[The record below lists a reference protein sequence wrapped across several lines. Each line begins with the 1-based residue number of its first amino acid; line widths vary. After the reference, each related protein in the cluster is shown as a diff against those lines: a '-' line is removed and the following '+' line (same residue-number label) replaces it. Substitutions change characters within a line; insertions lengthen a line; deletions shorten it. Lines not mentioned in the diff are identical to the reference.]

1 VLGEILEQVGMYGL
15 DKKIIEVRAKEGEV
29 EEEALERQEKGDIDE
44 KNIIAELEKTR
55 IGEKHDT

>member
-29 EEEALERQEKGDIDE
+29 EEALERQEKGDIDE
-44 KNIIAELEKTR
+44 NNIIAELEKTH
-55 IGEKHDT
+55 IDEKHDT

>member
-1 VLGEILEQVGMYGL
+1 MYGL

-44 KNIIAELEKTR
+44 KNIIAELEKTH
-55 IGEKHDT
+55 IDEKHDT